1 MNFPFSVRRVL
12 LGGNNI
18 TRLDSRSLQTFTR
31 GRTWDDEWDAIAK
44 KITYTKDFN
53 QSADQLRE
61 IVKSGLLRFT
71 DLRDNPE
78 RFFAAHRKVAEKSP
92 ELGPGFWIRFTVQY
106 NLFAGTILGL
116 ASDEQLPILDEMQG
130 KGQLGCFALTEKFA
144 GVNSGL
150 VVNTYT

>member
-1 MNFPFSVRRVL
+1 MLFSEL
-12 LGGNNI
+12 I
-18 TRLDSRSLQTFTR
+18 
-31 GRTWDDEWDAIAK
+31 
-44 KITYTKDFN
+44 N
-53 QSADQLRE
+53 QLKTGQANLISY
-61 IVKSGLLRFT
+61 

-150 VVNTYT
+150 VVNTEIEWDQEKKKFAVLTLRFLRGI